1 MSVFLDVLLVLI
13 FIVTCIM
20 GYVMGFF
27 KYSAFMLKTLAT
39 FIIAAVVAMA
49 FSAPTY
55 EAVAKDKIVNAVE
68 QSMEKVDV
76 VGTVEKHLRDRG
88 LPQTV
93 TEQDIRDVFLKDGDV
108 ADNLD
113 EVMIRKNIPQQQRT
127 IIRGEFEKYLDKE
140 LLLQLIKQ
148 SKVETNGKENI
159 LKVGVDNSRAELV
172 KFIRLL
178 LLSDKHEAAQ
188 DIEQNYVR
196 PIGVRI
202 TGAILFFAAAVV
214 VSIVLIIIIRVAG
227 LLAKISVVSAANSFG
242 GLLLGVFKGVLYA
255 LVIGFIVSSV
265 VEVSKNSLDG
275 INTDVVEKTYLFK
288 FFFNLFYK

>member
-178 LLSDKHEAAQ
+178 LLSDKHKAAQ

-196 PIGVRI
+196 QIGVRI

>member
-76 VGTVEKHLRDRG
+76 VGTVEKQLRDRG

-113 EVMIRKNIPQQQRT
+113 EVMIRKNIPQKQRT

-178 LLSDKHEAAQ
+178 LLSDKHKAAQ

-196 PIGVRI
+196 QIGVRI

>member
-1 MSVFLDVLLVLI
+1 MSVFLDALLVLI
-13 FIVTCIM
+13 FIVTCIT

-27 KYSAFMLKTLAT
+27 KYSALMLKTLAT

-76 VGTVEKHLRDRG
+76 VGTVEKQLRDSG

-93 TEQDIRDVFLKDGDV
+93 TEQDIRDVFLKDGDA
-108 ADNLD
+108 ADILD
-113 EVMIRKNIPQQQRT
+113 EVMIRKNIPQKQRT

-178 LLSDKHEAAQ
+178 LLSDKHKAAQ
-188 DIEQNYVR
+188 DIEKDYVR

-202 TGAILFFAAAVV
+202 IGAILFFAAAVV

-242 GLLLGVFKGVLYA
+242 GLLLGACKGVRYA